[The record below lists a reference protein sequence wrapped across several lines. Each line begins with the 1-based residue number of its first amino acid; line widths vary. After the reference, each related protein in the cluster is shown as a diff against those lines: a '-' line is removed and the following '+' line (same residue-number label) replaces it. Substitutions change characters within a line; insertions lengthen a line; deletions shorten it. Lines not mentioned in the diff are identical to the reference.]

1 MYDVLV
7 IGAGPAGSTAA
18 RVLAGRGYR
27 VLLVEKCKMPRYK
40 SCSGVLIQKSV
51 DLIGKYFG
59 GSTPGEDCANRLITG
74 AWFLRMTVGK
84 NTALSSRALMC
95 GAAPLTIGLP

>member
-59 GSTPGEDCANRLITG
+59 GSTPAE
-74 AWFLRMTVGK
+74 
-84 NTALSSRALMC
+84 ALC
-95 GAAPLTIGLP
+95 EPVD